1 MSMYHRQAPAILC
14 LVLAGLHVTTNT
26 PAQADELSVQR
37 GKAFARAN
45 CARCH
50 SIDRSS
56 RSPHRNAPPFRT
68 LHTRYPVET
77 LEDALAE
84 GLSTGHP
91 RMPEFRLEPGEV
103 GDFIE
108 FLKSLE

>member
-1 MSMYHRQAPAILC
+1 MLVGSSVTSSIPAW
-14 LVLAGLHVTTNT
+14 
-26 PAQADELSVQR
+26 ADALSVQR

-45 CARCH
+45 CSRCH

-68 LHTRYPVET
+68 LHTRYPVES

-84 GLSTGHP
+84 GISTGHP
-91 RMPEFRLEPGEV
+91 RMPEFQLDPGEV
-103 GDFIE
+103 GDFID

>member
-1 MSMYHRQAPAILC
+1 MSIYKRLYPVILC
-14 LVLAGLHVTTNT
+14 LMLAGLKFTTNT
-26 PAQADELSVQR
+26 SAQADELSVQR
-37 GKAFARAN
+37 GSAFARAN

-56 RSPHRNAPPFRT
+56 RSPYRSAPPFRA
-68 LHTRYPVET
+68 LHSRYPVET

-91 RMPEFRLEPGEV
+91 RMPEFRLDPGEV

>member
-1 MSMYHRQAPAILC
+1 MSTYQRLAPAILC
-14 LVLAGLHVTTNT
+14 SMLVSLSVTMSI
-26 PAQADELSVQR
+26 PAWADALSVQR

-45 CARCH
+45 CSRCH

-68 LHTRYPVET
+68 LHTRYPVES

-84 GLSTGHP
+84 GISTGHP
-91 RMPEFRLEPGEV
+91 RMPEFQLDPGEV
-103 GDFIE
+103 GDFID

>member
-1 MSMYHRQAPAILC
+1 MSMHQSLAPAILC
-14 LVLAGLHVTTNT
+14 SMLVSLNGVTSI
-26 PAQADELSVQR
+26 PVRADELSIQR

-50 SIDRSS
+50 SIDRSL
-56 RSPHRNAPPFRT
+56 RSPHRNAPAFRT

-91 RMPEFRLEPGEV
+91 RMPEFRLEPGEI
-103 GDFIE
+103 GDFIN